1 MNSTLVTLLLISTL
15 IFVSCQDTSEKYGGN
30 IYDYS
35 LFENQLATKNF
46 KSLSDALVNGKIS
59 SSNYLDWTFNFQ
71 TRNKDGVEL
80 LNEFEDAVF
89 TRANNDTNYLKSV
102 SAFYSTWPSA
112 ASDLKNHPHPGAAK
126 IAEVL
131 SRKR

>member
-1 MNSTLVTLLLISTL
+1 MNPTIFTLLLVSTL
-15 IFVSCQDTSEKYGGN
+15 IFVSCQDTREKSVEN

-46 KSLSDALVNGKIS
+46 KSLSDALGNGKIS

-112 ASDLKNHPHPGAAK
+112 ASDLKKHPHPGAAK
-126 IAEVL
+126 IADVL